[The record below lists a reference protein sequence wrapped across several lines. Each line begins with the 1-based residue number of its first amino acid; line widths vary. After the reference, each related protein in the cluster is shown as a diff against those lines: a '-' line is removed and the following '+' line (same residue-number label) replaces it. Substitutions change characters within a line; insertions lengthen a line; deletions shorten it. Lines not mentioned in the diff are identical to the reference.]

1 MEFMEFM
8 LVMEFPGELSGI
20 SIASSSDSPL
30 SGIFSRGGMID
41 FFLADLAGSLR
52 THKEIFFQIHISR
65 NGDFIKTNK
74 VIQVLVIEISL
85 SRNLKCTSLVWLN
98 FSSSRRL
105 FNLHLKVEVIIA

>member
-41 FFLADLAGSLR
+41 FFLADLAGSLG
-52 THKEIFFQIHISR
+52 THKKYFFQIHISR
-65 NGDFIKTNK
+65 NGDSIKMNK

-85 SRNLKCTSLVWLN
+85 RRNLKTHKSCLVE
-98 FSSSRRL
+98 SPL
-105 FNLHLKVEVIIA
+105 F